1 MAQDWDIK
9 PRSNVCHKCERP
21 FEDRQPYFSALV
33 FEEKSGYVRADY
45 CFLCWHDMKTD
56 ASPYSSWRGTF
67 HVPPPP
73 KEEALKK
80 ETAES
85 LLREFMSG
93 DDPSR
98 KNVIYILA
106 VMLERRKTLVERDV
120 RKKDNGELLRVY
132 EHRGTGETFIIPDP
146 GLELDR
152 LEDIQQ
158 EVVKMLSGSQSEK
171 LDLSGTGNGKDTN
184 SAEPCSTSG

>member
-9 PRSNVCHKCERP
+9 SRGEVCHKCERP
-21 FEDRQPYFSALV
+21 FEDKQHYFSALV
-33 FEEKSGYVRADY
+33 FGKDGYERADY
-45 CFLCWHDMKTD
+45 CFLCWHDIKAD
-56 ASPYSSWRGTF
+56 ASPYSAWRGTF

-106 VMLERRKTLVERDV
+106 VMLERRRTLVERDV
-120 RKKDNGELLRVY
+120 RKKEDGELLRVY
-132 EHRGTGETFIIPDP
+132 EHRRTGETFIVPDP
-146 GLELDR
+146 RLELDK
-152 LEDIQQ
+152 LE
-158 EVVKMLSGSQSEK
+158 EVQKEVIDMLGGPQAGQNKQPEEK
-171 LDLSGTGNGKDTN
+171 TENKELQG
-184 SAEPCSTSG
+184 